1 MCRPFRGLARLVSI
15 APAFFTPARENRA
28 CRGPRFRPGLT
39 HFAPFDFAQGR
50 LYGARIICANP
61 RFIRGKILFN
71 LRLAVIDHRSPDD
84 PISR

>member
-28 CRGPRFRPGLT
+28 CRGPRFRPANS
-39 HFAPFDFAQGR
+39 FRA
-50 LYGARIICANP
+50 YGARIICANP